1 MLNSNQYTEGGFLLQ
16 QPSFDMDH
24 DYGFFEMEDFD
35 DLKDTRDE
43 NFICDDDDRSAVEE
57 PSSILTPS
65 IIEQLSL
72 QTDEWECLFSST
84 RDGPSFGTFMRH
96 VRGHMRTI
104 VLAKAVDGQIYGVYA
119 TDAWSGRGRT
129 AGRSDETFLFEVPT
143 SAAKRGQMSPLAQP
157 SSHASFGSF
166 IPGLDNLMGS
176 SPTSAIDFD
185 TANISSSSKTVGASI
200 DVVKSSSTTCGFNQ
214 VCQLSNKFIGVSDGE
229 VSFSIE
235 GSFSRGSTQSATQN
249 RKEFDIVEFEVYGL
263 LEG

>member
-35 DLKDTRDE
+35 DLKDRDE
-43 NFICDDDDRSAVEE
+43 NYPCVEDDRSAVEE

-65 IIEQLSL
+65 LIEQLSL
-72 QTDEWECLFSST
+72 QSDKWECLFSSS

-104 VLAKAVDGQIYGVYA
+104 VVAKAEDGQIYGVYA
-119 TDAWSGRGRT
+119 TDAWSGRGRI
-129 AGRSDETFLFEVPT
+129 AGCSDETFLFEVPT
-143 SAAKRGQMSPLAQP
+143 SAAKKGQMMSPLAQP
-157 SSHASFGSF
+157 SSYASFGSF
-166 IPGLDNLMGS
+166 IPGLDNIMGA
-176 SPTSAIDFD
+176 SPTSTLDFD
-185 TANISSSSKTVGASI
+185 AANVSSTPKNAGALI
-200 DVVKSSSTTCGFNQ
+200 DVVKSTSTTSGFKQ
-214 VCQLSNKFIGVSDGE
+214 VCQLGNKFIGVSDGE

-235 GSFSRGSTQSATQN
+235 SSFSRGSTQSATQD